1 MSYFSTSIMDL
12 HPLKTLPTPG
22 NAMDSI
28 TFQSCLITSVPEG
41 TFSKFPQLTELTL
54 RVNKIVTIWPG
65 AFNNVPKLTKLVL
78 DHNPLSFLPDNVFAN
93 LTSLDHLDLS
103 NNELTTLSL
112 QMFTGANLKLSTLEL
127 HDNKFAFVQDELLD
141 SIRKLTIQ
149 NTPFEGAIKSRSH
162 VNKTLVCNDLTSTLR
177 SWKGGYLCQ
186 CPKGE
191 QPYVTLSTTSTPGA
205 SQPDTG
211 TCMPAS
217 GRCKAA
223 TVTLSNICDLY
234 PTLNV
239 STAYARLTTATQ
251 YPEKYFYACKG
262 ERHLVKNPCY
272 GQAMDYVQKTCNPQ
286 TTAYLC
292 VCNETDLSTFCQST
306 IKSCT
311 DPGTPENGTRSSL
324 PRLDFGTVANFSC
337 NTGYTLRGNVS
348 ITCTSQGWSAPVP
361 NCDLCAD
368 LGAPANGSRTLEGG
382 DVNETVTYTC
392 DKGFT
397 LVGEPDATCTR
408 QGNWTSSL
416 PTCKVVTCEDPG
428 TPRNGS
434 RKVDRTEYNGTVVY
448 NCDEGFA
455 LVGQGVAVCMED
467 GNWTSLTPT
476 CVGVVCPSPGTPTD
490 GSQDLD
496 GLEYQDSATYSC
508 DTGFSLVGQTTA
520 VCTQH
525 GNWSSQ
531 VPTCKGVVCPSPGTP
546 TDGSQDLDGLEY
558 QDSATYSCDT
568 GFSLVGQTTA
578 VCTQHGNWSSQVPTC
593 KGVVCPSPGTPTDG
607 SQDLDGLEYQDSA
620 TYSCDTGFSLVGQTT
635 AVCTQHGNW
644 SSQVPTC
651 KGVVCKNP
659 SMLTN
664 GTRTLEG
671 LQYNETVTYSC
682 DKGFS
687 LVGQPTAVC
696 TQHGNWSSQAPTC
709 KVVPCLSDPGTP
721 QNGLKRPHTSVYL
734 SVVTYAC
741 SKDYNLIG
749 SSSRTCMEDG
759 AWSPKLPKCEIK
771 KCIDLGVPQNGRR
784 VLEGLAIRSKVAHF
798 CDVGYTIIGSA
809 FSTCYENQTW
819 STPLPTCR
827 IVDCADPGTPAD
839 GSRTLT
845 NGFVYDSSVR
855 YHCKPGL
862 KLTGSE
868 VARCTE
874 NGKWTYATPPKCKPI
889 TCVDPGTPMNGSR
902 MLEGLAYNNT
912 VTFSCGTGFNLTGAA
927 VRRCSDTGKWSSA
940 QPTCQAITCPDQVAP
955 GNGSRMTTGLAYN
968 ATVRYS
974 CDAGFDLNGTVD
986 GICAVTGR
994 WSSPR
999 PRCDIVSCPDPGSP
1013 VNGSRT
1019 LNSLHYNSV
1028 AVYRCDIG
1036 YHMSGSMTSQCLA
1049 NKTWSAAVPACKIV
1063 QCPDA
1068 GIPKH
1073 GSRQPHTSVYQ
1084 SVVRY
1089 ECGVGYNM
1097 SGSLTRTCTENA
1109 TWTPAIPT
1117 CIKINCPTLRAPQNG
1132 GMKVSGIETGSTGTF
1147 TCSAGYNL
1155 IGVSS
1160 IQCSST
1166 GQWSGS
1172 VPHCKIVQCPDPG
1185 TPAHGTKQP
1194 HTLTYQ
1200 SSVRYDCDA
1209 GYYLV
1214 GSSSRTCTQHGQ
1226 WTSTLPTCKTQHCPN
1241 PGTPGNGIQL
1251 LQGLSYLSIVAYKC
1265 NLGYNLNGSTFRVC
1279 SADKT
1284 WTPAMPICQISEC
1297 SDPGTPENATR
1308 QLDGLSYGD
1317 QVLYSCLSGFSLNGS
1332 ESRTCTEY
1340 GNWSASA
1347 PHCEGAS
1354 VLVGASDSDST
1365 AAVATG
1371 VTISTLLL
1379 VFMAIF
1385 LGFHHYRPDKLRTAK
1400 GQISSLA
1407 RTTGAHTKPSR
1418 TKLSLAGSTC
1428 DIYMTER
1435 RETAVEILSSSTSTV
1450 EVDCSSIQRH
1460 YMNERQVSAMKNGI
1474 VMDNTNYSNTHST
1487 FGSANTGEDKDAAG
1501 YFNREMVPEEDI
1513 YGNDADSR
1521 KEEDDAGNRPYDDS
1535 EDIYGHVPD
1544 EADVTTVTITRNNST
1559 ATGRPNFGK
1568 NPDEYNAFSTPAQNE
1583 DDYEAPTEKLRSAIR
1598 SRSGSVL
1605 HLSTLPKSGMCL
1617 QRARTESSASE
1628 LQISSTSSVH
1638 NVAEFSSS
1646 SVTNASSRRNS
1657 FSQFNSLPDPRGV
1670 RTNTSSSRVDLPQLP
1685 QDVKRPASQQIS
1697 SGSTSARGSLSLAQV
1712 ASINSVGDDLY
1723 GSITDTRE
1731 AFSRQTSVF
1740 HVPLSADVSR
1750 SPTAP
1755 TNDHFLLSRYSSR
1768 AAYRDSNGQDE
1779 DDYTLDVDS
1788 AAVRSRAA
1796 VAASRR
1802 VSDLSAASRPQP
1814 AQAKHLMAMH
1824 RPYTAI

>member
-1 MSYFSTSIMDL
+1 MAMQAAGRAGLPPLIVFLSSLVLATGFKYCHRDRISLKCTGISITSLTDTGSINTTTMSYFSTSIMDL

-112 QMFTGANLKLSTLEL
+112 QMFAGANLKLSTLEL

-149 NTPFEGAIKSRSH
+149 STPFEAAIKSRSH

-177 SWKGGYLCQ
+177 SWEGGYLCQ

-239 STAYARLTTATQ
+239 STTYTRLTTATQ

-392 DKGFT
+392 DKGFV

-428 TPRNGS
+428 TPGNGS

-476 CVGVVCPSPGTPTD
+476 CV
-490 GSQDLD
+490 
-496 GLEYQDSATYSC
+496 
-508 DTGFSLVGQTTA
+508 
-520 VCTQH
+520 
-525 GNWSSQ
+525 
-531 VPTCKGVVCPSPGTP
+531 
-546 TDGSQDLDGLEY
+546 
-558 QDSATYSCDT
+558 
-568 GFSLVGQTTA
+568 
-578 VCTQHGNWSSQVPTC
+578 
-593 KGVVCPSPGTPTDG
+593 GVVCPSPGTPTDG

-845 NGFVYDSSVR
+845 NGFVFDSSVR
-855 YHCKPGL
+855 YHCKPGF

-912 VTFSCGTGFNLTGAA
+912 VTFSCGTGFNLTGVA

-955 GNGSRMTTGLAYN
+955 GNGSRMTTGLAYS

-999 PRCDIVSCPDPGSP
+999 PRCDIVSCPDP
-1013 VNGSRT
+1013 
-1019 LNSLHYNSV
+1019 
-1028 AVYRCDIG
+1028 
-1036 YHMSGSMTSQCLA
+1036 
-1049 NKTWSAAVPACKIV
+1049 
-1063 QCPDA
+1063 
-1068 GIPKH
+1068 
-1073 GSRQPHTSVYQ
+1073 
-1084 SVVRY
+1084 
-1089 ECGVGYNM
+1089 
-1097 SGSLTRTCTENA
+1097 
-1109 TWTPAIPT
+1109 
-1117 CIKINCPTLRAPQNG
+1117 
-1132 GMKVSGIETGSTGTF
+1132 
-1147 TCSAGYNL
+1147 
-1155 IGVSS
+1155 
-1160 IQCSST
+1160 
-1166 GQWSGS
+1166 
-1172 VPHCKIVQCPDPG
+1172 
-1185 TPAHGTKQP
+1185 
-1194 HTLTYQ
+1194 
-1200 SSVRYDCDA
+1200 
-1209 GYYLV
+1209 
-1214 GSSSRTCTQHGQ
+1214 
-1226 WTSTLPTCKTQHCPN
+1226 
-1241 PGTPGNGIQL
+1241 
-1251 LQGLSYLSIVAYKC
+1251 
-1265 NLGYNLNGSTFRVC
+1265 
-1279 SADKT
+1279 
-1284 WTPAMPICQISEC
+1284 
-1297 SDPGTPENATR
+1297 
-1308 QLDGLSYGD
+1308 
-1317 QVLYSCLSGFSLNGS
+1317 
-1332 ESRTCTEY
+1332 
-1340 GNWSASA
+1340 
-1347 PHCEGAS
+1347 
-1354 VLVGASDSDST
+1354 
-1365 AAVATG
+1365 
-1371 VTISTLLL
+1371 
-1379 VFMAIF
+1379 
-1385 LGFHHYRPDKLRTAK
+1385 
-1400 GQISSLA
+1400 
-1407 RTTGAHTKPSR
+1407 
-1418 TKLSLAGSTC
+1418 
-1428 DIYMTER
+1428 
-1435 RETAVEILSSSTSTV
+1435 
-1450 EVDCSSIQRH
+1450 
-1460 YMNERQVSAMKNGI
+1460 
-1474 VMDNTNYSNTHST
+1474 
-1487 FGSANTGEDKDAAG
+1487 
-1501 YFNREMVPEEDI
+1501 
-1513 YGNDADSR
+1513 
-1521 KEEDDAGNRPYDDS
+1521 
-1535 EDIYGHVPD
+1535 
-1544 EADVTTVTITRNNST
+1544 
-1559 ATGRPNFGK
+1559 
-1568 NPDEYNAFSTPAQNE
+1568 
-1583 DDYEAPTEKLRSAIR
+1583 
-1598 SRSGSVL
+1598 
-1605 HLSTLPKSGMCL
+1605 
-1617 QRARTESSASE
+1617 
-1628 LQISSTSSVH
+1628 
-1638 NVAEFSSS
+1638 
-1646 SVTNASSRRNS
+1646 
-1657 FSQFNSLPDPRGV
+1657 
-1670 RTNTSSSRVDLPQLP
+1670 
-1685 QDVKRPASQQIS
+1685 
-1697 SGSTSARGSLSLAQV
+1697 
-1712 ASINSVGDDLY
+1712 
-1723 GSITDTRE
+1723 
-1731 AFSRQTSVF
+1731 
-1740 HVPLSADVSR
+1740 
-1750 SPTAP
+1750 
-1755 TNDHFLLSRYSSR
+1755 
-1768 AAYRDSNGQDE
+1768 
-1779 DDYTLDVDS
+1779 
-1788 AAVRSRAA
+1788 
-1796 VAASRR
+1796 
-1802 VSDLSAASRPQP
+1802 
-1814 AQAKHLMAMH
+1814 
-1824 RPYTAI
+1824 